1 MTLIEKLLNTQ
12 TLQGPY
18 LGETRMSVQ
27 GVQQALQQVIPK
39 TSSLPEPQSLQ
50 SQLHLNLQIKVNTQ
64 VQQQTAQIQNQSSN
78 LFLQSSQVLSAKL
91 SQNTIQQ
98 IQTHP
103 LESILSLRLE
113 ELLLLEML
121 TRKVRR
127 PIPEQLVP
135 SPFAQLSYIPTE
147 RPFDRL
153 RLKQRKLNMRGLS
166 FLRFRF
172 AWEDDDNN
180 PSPTDRQ

>member
-18 LGETRMSVQ
+18 LGEVRMPTQ
-27 GVQQALQQVIPK
+27 QLQQALQQALPK
-39 TSSLPEPQSLQ
+39 AVAFPEPQSLQ
-50 SQLHLNLQIKVNTQ
+50 TQLHLNLQIKVNAQ
-64 VQQQTAQIQNQSSN
+64 VNQQAAQIQNQSSN

-98 IQTHP
+98 IQQHP
-103 LESILSLRLE
+103 IDSILSLRIE
-113 ELLLLEML
+113 ELFLLQML
-121 TRKVRR
+121 MRKVRR
-127 PIPEQLVP
+127 QIPEQLVP

-153 RLKQRKLNMRGLS
+153 RQSKRKLQVGGLS

-172 AWEDDDNN
+172 AWEDDDHDSN
-180 PSPTDRQ
+180 PTDRR